1 MKSLLGVLVIS
12 AAMIGS
18 GLYLAYRSDDTG
30 VTEQQRVVDTTPRP
44 SPIAETLPQ
53 PPLKLVNPPAPEVSR
68 ARAVE
73 TPANSTEKSTAE
85 LPGTDWA
92 VVTAIYNEYEAA
104 ERRARNIAS
113 GSAFRATVHPPKGQG
128 GKYMVVLASG
138 LTQGKAN
145 EVRERAISGGLPGD
159 TYVTR
164 LRSSSGD

>member
-1 MKSLLGVLVIS
+1 MKSLLGVFVIS
-12 AAMIGS
+12 AAMVGS
-18 GLYLAYRSDDTG
+18 GIYLAYRSDTG
-30 VTEQQRVVDTTPRP
+30 VAEQQRVLDTTPRP
-44 SPIAETLPQ
+44 SPIADTLPQ
-53 PPLKLVNPPAPEVSR
+53 PTVKIVNAPGPEMSR
-68 ARAVE
+68 ARAVDAAAK
-73 TPANSTEKSTAE
+73 PKAE

-104 ERRARNIAS
+104 ERRARNIAA

-128 GKYMVVLASG
+128 GRYMVVLASG

-164 LRSSSGD
+164 LRSSSAD